1 MIEWVLIPVT
11 ITATLASTYVIM
23 SVEKSK
29 GMTSPDLHKPGK
41 PRIPK
46 TAGPAFMITLLTG
59 LILSLINNMTLF
71 ACHVLAAMIAGLI
84 GFYDD
89 FKGLGAV
96 WKVVLLT
103 LPSLPVLLGGAYVP
117 RPYIPLVGS
126 LRIHIIYPLLLPL
139 AYSVSANAYNMIDT
153 HNGIAVTVA
162 LTSSI
167 ALLVST
173 VDRPQPLS
181 EGFIFSLF
189 VISFLISYLPFNAYP
204 SKIFNGNSGSF
215 MLGSLVAS
223 QAILLRRE
231 YLTLMLYIPLI
242 INGFS
247 ILTSVGGFRNKERIS
262 RPVILTEDMRI
273 APNKSSKA
281 PVTLVQLL
289 VLRKPLTE
297 RELIKLYTLLILL
310 NTILSLIV
318 YHVLVSF

>member
-1 MIEWVLIPVT
+1 MIEWILIPAT
-11 ITATLASTYVIM
+11 TTLASTYLIM
-23 SVEKSK
+23 SVEKSR
-29 GMTSPDLHKPGK
+29 GITSPDIHKPGK

-46 TAGPAFMITLLTG
+46 TAGPAFMITLLAG
-59 LILSLINNMTLF
+59 LILSLSNNMTLF
-71 ACHVLAAMIAGLI
+71 TCHVLAAVIAGLI
-84 GFYDD
+84 GFCDD
-89 FKGLGAV
+89 FKGLGAL

-103 LPSLPVLLGGAYVP
+103 LPSLPVLLGAAYVP

-139 AYSVSANAYNMIDT
+139 AYSVSTNAYNMIDT
-153 HNGIAVTVA
+153 HNGIAVTAA

-167 ALLVST
+167 ALLIST
-173 VDRPQPLS
+173 VDKPQPLD

-189 VISFLISYLPFNAYP
+189 VISFLISYFPFNAYP

-231 YLTLMLYIPLI
+231 YLALLLYIPLI

-247 ILTSVGGFRNKERIS
+247 ILTSIGGFMNKERIS
-262 RPVILTEDMRI
+262 RPVIITEDMRV

-289 VLRKPLTE
+289 VLGKPLTE
-297 RELIKLYTLLILL
+297 KELIKLYNLLILL
-310 NTILSLIV
+310 NTIFSLIV
-318 YHVLVSF
+318 YHVLANL

>member
-1 MIEWVLIPVT
+1 VIEWVLVP
-11 ITATLASTYVIM
+11 ITTMLASTYLIM
-23 SVEKSK
+23 SVEKSR
-29 GMTSPDLHKPGK
+29 GITSPDIHKPGK

-46 TAGPAFMITLLTG
+46 TAGPAFMITLLAG
-59 LILSLINNMTLF
+59 LILSLSNNMILF
-71 ACHVLAAMIAGLI
+71 TCHVLAAVIAGLI

-89 FKGLGAV
+89 FKGLGAL

-103 LPSLPVLLGGAYVP
+103 LPSLPILLGAAYVP

-139 AYSVSANAYNMIDT
+139 AYSVSTNAYNMIDT
-153 HNGIAVTVA
+153 HNGIAVTAA

-167 ALLVST
+167 ALLIST
-173 VDRPQPLS
+173 VDKPQPLD

-189 VISFLISYLPFNAYP
+189 VISFLISYFPFNAYP

-231 YLTLMLYIPLI
+231 YLTLLLYIPLI

-247 ILTSVGGFRNKERIS
+247 ILTSIGGFMNKERIP
-262 RPVILTEDMRI
+262 RPVIITEDMRV
-273 APNKSSKA
+273 APNRSSKA

-289 VLRKPLTE
+289 VLGKPLTE
-297 RELIKLYTLLILL
+297 KELIKLYTLLILL
-310 NTILSLIV
+310 NTIFSLIV
-318 YHVLVSF
+318 YHVLTNL

>member
-1 MIEWVLIPVT
+1 
-11 ITATLASTYVIM
+11 
-23 SVEKSK
+23 
-29 GMTSPDLHKPGK
+29 
-41 PRIPK
+41 
-46 TAGPAFMITLLTG
+46 MITLLAG
-59 LILSLINNMTLF
+59 LILSLSNNMILF
-71 ACHVLAAMIAGLI
+71 TCHVLAAVIAGLI

-89 FKGLGAV
+89 FKGLGAL

-103 LPSLPVLLGGAYVP
+103 LPSLPILLGAAYVP

-139 AYSVSANAYNMIDT
+139 AYSVSTNAYNMIDT
-153 HNGIAVTVA
+153 HNGIAVTAA

-167 ALLVST
+167 ALLIST
-173 VDRPQPLS
+173 VDKPQPLD

-189 VISFLISYLPFNAYP
+189 VISFLISYFPFNAYP

-231 YLTLMLYIPLI
+231 YLTLLLYIPLI

-247 ILTSVGGFRNKERIS
+247 ILTSIGGFMNKERIP
-262 RPVILTEDMRI
+262 RPVIITEDMRV
-273 APNKSSKA
+273 APNRSSKA

-289 VLRKPLTE
+289 VLGKPLTE
-297 RELIKLYTLLILL
+297 KELIKLYTLLILL
-310 NTILSLIV
+310 NTIFSLIV
-318 YHVLVSF
+318 YHVLTNL